1 MNRNVQIE
9 RRIESNLD
17 GGQIDADSFRLGAY
31 WADSHPIFTDRI
43 PVEGYKTPGEVLAL
57 ANKLLTA
64 SNNNP
69 AIKELYGIIKAN
81 IEAEKPP
88 FEDIER
94 MIYYR
99 KDSSVIEMK

>member
-1 MNRNVQIE
+1 M
-9 RRIESNLD
+9 
-17 GGQIDADSFRLGAY
+17 
-31 WADSHPIFTDRI
+31 
-43 PVEGYKTPGEVLAL
+43 
-57 ANKLLTA
+57 NKLLTA

-88 FEDIER
+88 FEEIER

-99 KDSSVIEMK
+99 KDSPVIEMK

>member
-31 WADSHPIFTDRI
+31 WADSHPLFTDRI
-43 PVEGYKTPGEVLAL
+43 PIEGYKTPGEVLAL
-57 ANKLLTA
+57 MNKLLTA

-69 AIKELYGIIKAN
+69 AIKELFSIIKAN

-88 FEDIER
+88 FEEIER

-99 KDSSVIEMK
+99 KDSPVIEMK

>member
-1 MNRNVQIE
+1 MNRTKQIE
-9 RRIESNLD
+9 REIASY

-43 PVEGYKTPGEVLAL
+43 PIEAYKTPGEVLAL
-57 ANKLLTA
+57 MNKLLTA

-69 AIKELYGIIKAN
+69 AIKELHGIIKAN

-88 FEDIER
+88 FEEIER

-99 KDSSVIEMK
+99 KDSPVIEMKWK

>member
-1 MNRNVQIE
+1 MNRSKQIE
-9 RRIESNLD
+9 REIASFN
-17 GGQIDADSFRLGAY
+17 GQVDHDSFCWGAF
-31 WADSHPIFTDRI
+31 WADCHPIFTDRI
-43 PVEGYKTPGEVLAL
+43 PVEGNKTPGEVLAL
-57 ANKLLTA
+57 MNKLLTA

-88 FEDIER
+88 FEEIER

-99 KDSSVIEMK
+99 KDSPVIEMK

>member
-1 MNRNVQIE
+1 MNRSKQIE
-9 RRIESNLD
+9 REIDSY
-17 GGQIDADSFRLGAY
+17 GGRVEHDSFCLGAL

-43 PVEGYKTPGEVLAL
+43 PIEAYKTPGEVLAL

-69 AIKELYGIIKAN
+69 AIKELYSIIKAN

-88 FEDIER
+88 FEEIER
-94 MIYYR
+94 MIYYP
-99 KDSSVIEMK
+99 K